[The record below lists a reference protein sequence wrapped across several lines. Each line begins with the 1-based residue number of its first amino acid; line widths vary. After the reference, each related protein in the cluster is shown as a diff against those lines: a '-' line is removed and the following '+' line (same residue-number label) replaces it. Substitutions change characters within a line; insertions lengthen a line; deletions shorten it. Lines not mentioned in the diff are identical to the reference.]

1 MKYNID
7 ELKKMY
13 KSNEEYIKQI
23 DNDIN
28 EIKNTLDYYNNKSKE
43 ITAIQNDILKKI
55 SKIES
60 ESESESN
67 NKETISNCQGV
78 VIDYKLFSEILGV
91 LTTAKQCN
99 LCTQEFFDS
108 VVQAG
113 KNSESKKE
121 EYNGITLEPVNKEA
135 KEADE
140 NTQEELDNKLI
151 ENIIK
156 QAILKSIF
164 SAKTKLM

>member
-13 KSNEEYIKQI
+13 KSNEECIKQI
-23 DNDIN
+23 DSDIN

-43 ITAIQNDILKKI
+43 IAAIQNDILKKI
-55 SKIES
+55 SKI
-60 ESESESN
+60 ESESN

-135 KEADE
+135 KETDE

-164 SAKTKLM
+164 SN